1 MSLFTDMSL
10 NVPSDGVAD
19 PMPTVI
25 NGNGL
30 GGITADHSAQ
40 QLNKGPNLKQA
51 LEKDARF
58 VEKEREMEKIASVPG
73 SRQLNLKKSF
83 KRGLRSLLTACS
95 DEEFRKAFPS
105 FTAAEQERLH
115 RLFIQVITSLHEDI
129 EEEFESIFLETQAGT
144 ALNNVEE
151 LVEEHNLDPLLSQKS
166 NVGETAQN
174 LSEAKKNELK
184 HLMGLLEKWTR
195 SVRYMEYRAAD
206 LLIEEQKRKIKA
218 RLELLKK
225 EKQDFSG
232 AANLVD
238 EIGSNFLATGKA
250 QKAGNNLVI

>member
-1 MSLFTDMSL
+1 
-10 NVPSDGVAD
+10 
-19 PMPTVI
+19 
-25 NGNGL
+25 
-30 GGITADHSAQ
+30 
-40 QLNKGPNLKQA
+40 
-51 LEKDARF
+51 
-58 VEKEREMEKIASVPG
+58 MEKIASVPG

-144 ALNNVEE
+144 ALDNVEE

-184 HLMGLLEKWTR
+184 HLMGLLEK
-195 SVRYMEYRAAD
+195 A
-206 LLIEEQKRKIKA
+206 EEQKRKIKA

-225 EKQDFSG
+225 AKQDFSG
-232 AANLVD
+232 AANLVH
-238 EIGSNFLATGKA
+238 ELRTRILNYETGCH
-250 QKAGNNLVI
+250 NRLVNP

>member
-1 MSLFTDMSL
+1 
-10 NVPSDGVAD
+10 
-19 PMPTVI
+19 
-25 NGNGL
+25 
-30 GGITADHSAQ
+30 
-40 QLNKGPNLKQA
+40 
-51 LEKDARF
+51 
-58 VEKEREMEKIASVPG
+58 MEKIASVPG

-144 ALNNVEE
+144 ALDNVEE

-184 HLMGLLEKWTR
+184 HLMGLLEKPCTFYILHM
-195 SVRYMEYRAAD
+195 V
-206 LLIEEQKRKIKA
+206 LLQIFARIIKGFGSGVLAVAEEQKRKIKA

-232 AANLVD
+232 AANLVH
-238 EIGSNFLATGKA
+238 ELRTRILNYETGCH
-250 QKAGNNLVI
+250 NRLVNP